1 MGQPLP
7 FSTAHEGATPPT
19 SPSRAFQAADAAPGE
34 RSGRPTARGPAAHL
48 ALAATLTLTLLLQ
61 GAFLLETKSFPDF
74 VQPQP
79 GLDINLQWQSAR
91 QLRRGGLHE
100 PNVEAAMLSAPLP
113 MLGLAVS
120 QTILG
125 ERMVL
130 HRILYLLLGAVAV
143 GLVFDLGHRLTGG
156 PLGGSTAALL
166 LALQPT
172 FVYSSS
178 SPLKTTVDI
187 LLLAGGLLL
196 VLQARQA
203 PFAAGGALKASLAG
217 LLLLGAAFNQWTLVG
232 PLVFLVVFTALSRG
246 SRPPGRLAVFLPLAA
261 ALLLIPLLRMGM
273 AELSAPSGVRWCW
286 PQFGVHMFIGV
297 QPGATGVYHPIPGL
311 QPSPRGHNLEARL
324 AAEQQRGV
332 PTSPSEADAF
342 FRARSRATVVADP
355 ARAWHLFK
363 RKLLLFF
370 NAFEAKENFFV
381 DELRERSTVIR
392 HLPQTWGWLVVV
404 AAAGAAALVCRRSW
418 SHLALLLGLL
428 AAALLAT
435 LAIFVTARYRFPAVI
450 PLALLA
456 GCAAAAVPELIRM
469 FREGGGRGRRWAAL
483 TAASMLA
490 AGALAGGLAFLPVIS
505 PEERAAIL
513 RRAQG
518 NVRGSERAI
527 RLEERLAALRA
538 NGREGAPPTHEEF
551 RLLQTLARDS
561 EAFTLARRLLRD
573 DPGDMEAAG
582 AVMEYL
588 ILLNRY
594 DDARQLWQRLER
606 EQLATR
612 EEFSPHLSPLTWRA
626 FTRYIAS
633 R

>member
-1 MGQPLP
+1 
-7 FSTAHEGATPPT
+7 
-19 SPSRAFQAADAAPGE
+19 
-34 RSGRPTARGPAAHL
+34 
-48 ALAATLTLTLLLQ
+48 
-61 GAFLLETKSFPDF
+61 
-74 VQPQP
+74 
-79 GLDINLQWQSAR
+79 
-91 QLRRGGLHE
+91 
-100 PNVEAAMLSAPLP
+100 MLSAPLP
-113 MLGLAVS
+113 MFSLAIT

-125 ERMVL
+125 ERMLL

-143 GLVFDLGHRLTGG
+143 GLVFALGHRLTGS

-178 SPLKTTVDI
+178 APLKTTVDI

-203 PFAAGGALKASLAG
+203 PTAAGAALKASLAG
-217 LLLLGAAFNQWTLVG
+217 LLLLGAVFNQWRLVG
-232 PLVFLVVFTALSRG
+232 SLVFLVAFTALNRG
-246 SRPPGRLAVFLPLAA
+246 WRPPGRLAVCLPLAA
-261 ALLLIPLLRMGM
+261 ALLLVPLLRMGM

-324 AAEQQRGV
+324 AAEHQRGV

-342 FRARSRATVVADP
+342 FRAQSRATVVADP
-355 ARAWHLFK
+355 ARVWRLLK

-370 NAFEAKENFFV
+370 NAFEARENFFV
-381 DELRERSTVIR
+381 DELRQRSTVIR

-404 AAAGAAALVCRRSW
+404 AAAGVAALVCRRSW
-418 SHLALLLGLL
+418 SYLALLLGLL
-428 AAALLAT
+428 AATLLAT
-435 LAIFVTARYRFPAVI
+435 LTVFVTARYRFPAVI

-469 FREGGGRGRRWAAL
+469 FRGGGGRGRRWAAL
-483 TAASMLA
+483 TAAAMVA
-490 AGALAGGLAFLPVIS
+490 AGVLAGGLAFLPVIS
-505 PEERAAIL
+505 PQERAATL

-518 NVRGSERAI
+518 NVRGSERAM

-538 NGREGAPPTHEEF
+538 EGRQDAPPTQEEI
-551 RLLQTLARDS
+551 RLLRALARDS

-573 DPGDMEAAG
+573 DPGNMEAAG
-582 AVMEYL
+582 AVMEYF

-594 DDARQLWQRLER
+594 DDARQLWQRLQR
-606 EQLATR
+606 DQLASR
-612 EEFSPHLSPLTWRA
+612 EEFSTHLSPLSWRA
-626 FTRYIAS
+626 FARHIAS